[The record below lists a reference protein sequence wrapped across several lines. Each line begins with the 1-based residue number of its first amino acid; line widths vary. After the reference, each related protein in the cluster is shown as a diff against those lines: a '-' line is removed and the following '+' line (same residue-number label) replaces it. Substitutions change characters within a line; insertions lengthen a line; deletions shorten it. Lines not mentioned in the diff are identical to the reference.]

1 MLSRV
6 YTGAVIGIDGL
17 MMEVEVDIASGLPAF
32 TTVGL
37 PEASVRESKERV
49 KAAILNC
56 GYGFPDDRITVNLAP
71 AHIRKAG
78 TGFDLPIAMGILA
91 ASGMLPADDAARYVI
106 LGELALDGRVKA
118 VFGALSMALAAKEAG
133 FEGILVPAE
142 NAPEAAVVENLSVYP
157 VHTVSDAAAFLRK
170 EKDLFPEVCRAAA
183 AFEAQDTPDADF
195 SEVSGQM
202 HVKRAMEIAAAGKHN
217 LLMTGPPGS
226 GKTMLAR
233 RFSGIIPPM
242 RFDEAMETTKV
253 YSVAG
258 MLPENRALM
267 TRRPFRAPH
276 HTISHAGLIGGGSN
290 PRPGEV
296 SLAHNGVLF
305 LDELPE
311 FKKTVLEVM
320 RQPLEDREVT
330 ISRAS
335 MSITYPAAFT
345 LIAAMNPC
353 PCGYL
358 SDPKREC
365 LCSPSQIQK
374 YSTRMSGPLVDRID
388 LHVEVPNVEY
398 GDIAGGKS
406 AESSAAIRERVIA
419 AARIQEKRYSRSAI
433 SSNAEMGSR
442 HIRKYCVVGDDSA
455 RILQR
460 AMERLGLSARAYHRV
475 LKIARTI
482 ADLAGEP
489 GIGPDHVLEAIQYRS
504 LDRKIS
510 GADRVYETV
519 VPYGTEKYSSA

>member
-1 MLSRV
+1 M
-6 YTGAVIGIDGL
+6 GIDGL

-49 KAAILNC
+49 KAAIINC

-78 TGFDLPIAMGILA
+78 TGFDLPIAIGILA

-106 LGELALDGRVKA
+106 LGELALDGRVKP

-142 NAPEAAVVENLSVYP
+142 NAPEAAVVDNLSVYP
-157 VHTVSDAAAFLRK
+157 VHSVSDAAAFLRK
-170 EKDLFPEVCRAAA
+170 EKDLFPEPCSAAA
-183 AFEAQDTPDADF
+183 AFGAEDAPGDDF

-202 HVKRAMEIAAAGKHN
+202 HVKRAMEIAAAGRHN

-233 RFSGIIPPM
+233 RFPGIIPPM
-242 RFDEAMETTKV
+242 RFEEAMETTKV

-258 MLPENRALM
+258 MLPESRALM

-311 FKKTVLEVM
+311 FKKTVLEVL
-320 RQPLEDREVT
+320 RQPLEDRDVT
-330 ISRAS
+330 ISRAA

-365 LCSPSQIQK
+365 QCSSSQIQK
-374 YSTRMSGPLVDRID
+374 YTTRMSGPLVDRID
-388 LHVEVPNVEY
+388 LHIEVPSVEY
-398 GDIAGGKS
+398 GDIAGGRP
-406 AESSAAIRERVIA
+406 AESSAAIRERVVA
-419 AARIQEKRYSRSAI
+419 AARIQEKRFKHSAI
-433 SSNAEMGSR
+433 AANAEMGSR

-455 RILQR
+455 RILKR
-460 AMERLGLSARAYHRV
+460 AMEQLGLSARAYHRV

-504 LDRKIS
+504 LDRKIA

-519 VPYGTEKYSSA
+519 AHYGAEISANS